1 MGATLSETPR
11 DLSAE
16 QLLRQLELRREEVQA
31 VRDVVRL
38 LAPNVQDTALLF
50 SVATILRSNFGVQR
64 IAYLHTFT
72 RTGEVKLAY
81 FHNFPS
87 ISQAAIQE
95 SIRYT
100 TTSVPEPGSLLEQ
113 MGVEFVLPL
122 GRFVGSSTR
131 QRVVEPKAWWL
142 VGDFAE
148 TEEERTSDLLYLE
161 IIGMIITVYLENAFF
176 QAKQRQTEFLM
187 QEIALASRIQ
197 SRILASA
204 DLATHPRLEIE
215 NFHRSHSEIGG
226 DLYDF
231 IRVGSDRVLFYVG
244 DVSGKG
250 ISAALVMSNLQGQ
263 IRTLAEL
270 GVPLPKLLAQLHRRL
285 IQLYGENESGFVTL
299 FLGLIDLSEP
309 QRATLTYLNA
319 GHPPPLLL
327 RQGTVMPLQANLS
340 LLGVDIPGMPA
351 VESVAPIQLTLEPAD
366 HLVAYTDGLIEQ
378 TSPKGEVLGVEK
390 LQEMLTGYAPPSAK
404 ALLSYI
410 RQLLED
416 HRKGRMTP
424 ASDPTK
430 PQAMEDDTTI
440 ITCKLLC

>member
-16 QLLRQLELRREEVQA
+16 QLLRELELRREEVQA

-50 SVATILRSNFGVQR
+50 SVTTILRSSFGVQR
-64 IAYLHTFT
+64 VAYLHTFT

-95 SIRYT
+95 ATRYT

-122 GRFVGSSTR
+122 GRFVGNSTR

-148 TEEERTSDLLYLE
+148 TEEERASDLLYLE
-161 IIGMIITVYLENAFF
+161 IIGMIITVYLENASF
-176 QAKQRQTEFLM
+176 QAKQRQAESLM

-204 DLATHPRLEIE
+204 DLAPHPRLEIE

-231 IRVGSDRVLFYVG
+231 ICVDSQRVLFYVG

-270 GVPLPKLLAQLHRRL
+270 RVPLPKLMAQLHRRL
-285 IQLYGENESGFVTL
+285 LQLYGENESGFVTL
-299 FLGLIDLSEP
+299 FLGLMDLSAP
-309 QRATLTYLNA
+309 HTATLTYLNA
-319 GHPPPLLL
+319 GHPPPILL
-327 RQGTVMPLQANLS
+327 RQGKVILLPANLS
-340 LLGVDIPGMPA
+340 LLGIDIPGLTP
-351 VESVAPIQLTLEPAD
+351 VEGVDPIQLALEPGD
-366 HLVAYTDGLIEQ
+366 HLMAYTDGLIEQ
-378 TSPKGEVLGVEK
+378 TNPRGEILGVEK
-390 LQEMLTGYAPPSAK
+390 LQELLTGYVPPSAR
-404 ALLSYI
+404 AFLSYV

-416 HRKGRMTP
+416 HRKGR
-424 ASDPTK
+424 AQAAADSLK
-430 PQAMEDDTTI
+430 PHSMEDDTTI
-440 ITCKLLC
+440 ITCKLLS